1 MKNQKRDPNG
11 VKDELLS
18 IVNECEKMDIS
29 LKEGNTKLNKDN
41 EVISDCYKQIEEIK
55 NMLSPQIYNIKS
67 EEMLDLVLKSKSSK
81 FEKDVDLVKSE
92 KANMFKEITSLR
104 DLLDTK
110 TQ

>member
-1 MKNQKRDPNG
+1 
-11 VKDELLS
+11 
-18 IVNECEKMDIS
+18 
-29 LKEGNTKLNKDN
+29 
-41 EVISDCYKQIEEIK
+41 
-55 NMLSPQIYNIKS
+55 MLSPQIYNIKS